1 MKEYEDIQIERDRSR
16 YPKGMRHYSKLSVWE
31 NSLFDLDLL
40 RYKLNNLLKGD
51 NDGETDNTGSK
62 ETSQSTQKEILRGY
76 SE

>member
-16 YPKGMRHYSKLSVWE
+16 YPKGLRHYSKLSVWE

-40 RYKLNNLLKGD
+40 RYKLTNLLKGAY
-51 NDGETDNTGSK
+51 DGETYNTGSK
-62 ETSQSTQKEILRGY
+62 ETSESTQEEILRWY